1 MQRGR
6 YSDRW
11 QSASSSDEKLESAS
25 ESSAG
30 QLWRLRLNSVARGLW
45 RGSKLCTWF
54 VFLTCNLLSLEPARG
69 SYLTSAFFY
78 LKNARWYLKADF
90 GGRRGELERTALQ
103 TRSERKWVSWD
114 LAAGCGLSKESRK
127 RQKVIRLCWI
137 YICNNTYGVYYCFS
151 LFLAPSPWTSRCW
164 TLFRYFLW
172 DVSKGLTWFF
182 AQTVSTNTVSDQM
195 YTSDTETHT
204 SLNFHLCRSQDVLR
218 LVFFLRQSK
227 RSSLWG
233 Y

>member
-1 MQRGR
+1 MKAALKFSG
-6 YSDRW
+6 
-11 QSASSSDEKLESAS
+11 E
-25 ESSAG
+25 
-30 QLWRLRLNSVARGLW
+30 RLVKRLQALHLVRI
-45 RGSKLCTWF
+45 
-54 VFLTCNLLSLEPARG
+54 P
-69 SYLTSAFFY
+69 YLQSAFFGACTGLLFDFSSWRY
-78 LKNARWYLKADF
+78 KNARWYLKADF

-103 TRSERKWVSWD
+103 TRSERKWVSWY